1 LIPFIRIY
9 PFLEADWFV
18 PHLFLS
24 SYLKT
29 FETTFY
35 SIYSK
40 VTLTGRRI
48 MARGELLDLC
58 QSQNFNNTQG
68 QLPVTPIEMVLTIS
82 KMMSSGEYYLSDKSN
97 RLDRAKIIENYKL
110 LKGKEAHQN
119 NVLPVA
125 ELFSKLPKA
134 REALELIF
142 TQYVPG
148 ETVLPKDSIEPPEL
162 SLTKEFYT
170 LPKAL
175 QSNQALSDEDLAE
188 AIGQRFKPIIKAD
201 QTWLQKEESLLFHF
215 AKKAHWRKEVILG
228 LFRTFPK
235 LDDKVPPKDQKASE
249 LDKWQAMEQFIK
261 EGKFDKNFTGNP
273 NPSNDKTIALV
284 MKSVAPLSIL
294 PSAWLDSKQQDALAA
309 QHDAAVEAREK
320 SNPALKHG
328 LIDLE
333 AKEGGPPEASDLDDV
348 DDDISQSA
356 HKNKDKDKFKKG
368 AVAKSPKKSGSNSL
382 QVFLDVV
389 GITLGVNSTKYSNA
403 GAYSSRLHFSSAPS
417 C

>member
-1 LIPFIRIY
+1 
-9 PFLEADWFV
+9 
-18 PHLFLS
+18 
-24 SYLKT
+24 
-29 FETTFY
+29 
-35 SIYSK
+35 
-40 VTLTGRRI
+40 
-48 MARGELLDLC
+48 
-58 QSQNFNNTQG
+58 
-68 QLPVTPIEMVLTIS
+68 
-82 KMMSSGEYYLSDKSN
+82 
-97 RLDRAKIIENYKL
+97 
-110 LKGKEAHQN
+110 
-119 NVLPVA
+119 
-125 ELFSKLPKA
+125 
-134 REALELIF
+134 
-142 TQYVPG
+142 
-148 ETVLPKDSIEPPEL
+148 
-162 SLTKEFYT
+162 
-170 LPKAL
+170 
-175 QSNQALSDEDLAE
+175 
-188 AIGQRFKPIIKAD
+188 
-201 QTWLQKEESLLFHF
+201 
-215 AKKAHWRKEVILG
+215 
-228 LFRTFPK
+228 
-235 LDDKVPPKDQKASE
+235 
-249 LDKWQAMEQFIK
+249 
-261 EGKFDKNFTGNP
+261 
-273 NPSNDKTIALV
+273 